1 MLKKN
6 LVEHFLSDKMIDYKI
21 YCLNGKPEFIL
32 VKNKLNNEKDT
43 IINNY
48 YNANWK
54 LTGLET

>member
-1 MLKKN
+1 
-6 LVEHFLSDKMIDYKI
+6 MIDYKI